1 MSAVYMYVR
10 SLQYKARMPTVGLNL
25 YTAERDLKKL
35 DLHYLQRPLA
45 SPNYTCHSWNV
56 LCFGLRDTDT
66 MPEGVSD
73 EICCQTIKE
82 PSQPAPVY

>member
-1 MSAVYMYVR
+1 MS
-10 SLQYKARMPTVGLNL
+10 TVGLNL

-45 SPNYTCHSWNV
+45 SPNYTCYSWNV
-56 LCFGLRDTDT
+56 LCFGLRDTILVSDT

-82 PSQPAPVY
+82 PSQPAPFY